1 MYRGSS
7 FTISALG
14 LKQAA
19 KWGIQGGPSGLQLDI
34 PSEFSPAEKDG
45 AQNVIAIGPQPR
57 GVQADPRSARWHF
70 FLTTSWSLV
79 RHCNSKRALLTKI
92 FLDYGAGYVKGIWS
106 SGYGIEML
114 SGKLYG
120 QMLAIYI

>member
-14 LKQAA
+14 LRQAA

-34 PSEFSPAEKDG
+34 PLEFSRAEEDG

-57 GVQADPRSARWHF
+57 GVQTDPRSGLMAF
-70 FLTTSWSLV
+70 FFSPLHGHW
-79 RHCNSKRALLTKI
+79 
-92 FLDYGAGYVKGIWS
+92 
-106 SGYGIEML
+106 
-114 SGKLYG
+114 
-120 QMLAIYI
+120 